1 MQARWN
7 LVMMVMVACAS
18 GCSKKAPEESS
29 AAATGTSE
37 SKLAAFAKVCEGLKT
52 CKNAG
57 QCTAVS
63 VDCDPSTKPDDSSN
77 NCCAPTSGAHC
88 LVTTFC
94 TEMGSCTF
102 YQHPTRGPVCAVRSD
117 ADCKLS
123 SDCKDNG
130 ACMAV
135 SAGSH
140 STACNDSVYECT
152 CEKA

>member
-1 MQARWN
+1 MGIRWS
-7 LVMMVMVACAS
+7 LVMMLVACAS
-18 GCSKKAPEESS
+18 GCSSKKSSDGSGAATTESS
-29 AAATGTSE
+29 ET
-37 SKLAAFAKVCEGLKT
+37 KLAAFNKVCEGLKT

-63 VDCDPSTKPDDSSN
+63 ADCDPSTKPDDSSN

-88 LVTTFC
+88 LVTNFC
-94 TEMGSCTF
+94 TEMGACTF
-102 YQHPTRGPVCAVRSD
+102 YQHPTRGPSCAVRSD

-140 STACNDSVYECT
+140 STPCNDSVYDCT
-152 CEKA
+152 CEKP